1 VNAPQAGCQRSERWR
16 FDEGRVR
23 NAGYTLRIENGSAR
37 PPGNASADA
46 ANANVTSITNTPLTT
61 PADETPQQPGLVA
74 RTKDRVIESMSYVGG
89 LSDLAVQ
96 TIQQAVRGPIERDI
110 LMAQFDAIG
119 VSSMSIVAITSLF
132 IGMVLALQ
140 TAYSLAEFGGA
151 LFIGKV
157 VSLSLVRELA
167 PVLMSLMVG
176 GRVGAGITAEIGTM
190 KVTEQIDALRALATN
205 PVRKLVVPK
214 VIATTLTLPLLT
226 VLANFIGILGG
237 LIIAVGSLHLTA
249 NFYIR
254 SVVETVKYNDLASG
268 IGKTFFFGFAIGL
281 IACFNGLR
289 TSGGADGVGRSTT
302 ATVVTASITVLI
314 MDFFLTKLF
323 LFIF

>member
-1 VNAPQAGCQRSERWR
+1 M
-16 FDEGRVR
+16 
-23 NAGYTLRIENGSAR
+23 
-37 PPGNASADA
+37 
-46 ANANVTSITNTPLTT
+46 TSIPQQSQ
-61 PADETPQQPGLVA
+61 PAVPSMIDETPDPGFIERA
-74 RTKDRVIESMSYVGG
+74 KDRLTEAMLSIGG
-89 LSDLAVQ
+89 ITDLAVQ
-96 TIQQAVRGPIERDI
+96 TIQQAIRGPIEREI
-110 LMAQFDAIG
+110 LLQQFDAIG
-119 VSSMSIVAITSLF
+119 VQSMSIVGITSLF

-140 TAYSLAEFGGA
+140 TAYSLAEFGGS

-157 VSLSLVRELA
+157 VSLSLVRELS

-214 VIATTLTLPLLT
+214 VLASMITLPLLT
-226 VLANFIGILGG
+226 ILANFIGILGG
-237 LIIAVGSLHLTA
+237 LFIAVGSLHLSA

-254 SVVETVKYNDLASG
+254 SVVETIKYNDLASG
-268 IGKTFFFGFAIGL
+268 VGKTFFFGFAIGL
-281 IACFNGLR
+281 IACYNGLR
-289 TSGGADGVGRSTT
+289 TTGGADGVGRATT
-302 ATVVTASITVLI
+302 QTVVTASITVLI

>member
-1 VNAPQAGCQRSERWR
+1 MTNLAIEQPAAPAPSLLDRLQRRFERT
-16 FDEGRVR
+16 FLYIGELG
-23 NAGYTLRIENGSAR
+23 
-37 PPGNASADA
+37 
-46 ANANVTSITNTPLTT
+46 
-61 PADETPQQPGLVA
+61 
-74 RTKDRVIESMSYVGG
+74 
-89 LSDLAVQ
+89 DLGVQ
-96 TIQQAVRGPIERDI
+96 TIQQAWRGPVEREI
-110 LMAQFDAIG
+110 VMAQFEQIG
-119 VSSMSIVAITSLF
+119 VRSMSIVAITSLF

-140 TAYSLAEFGGA
+140 TAYSLADFGGS

-157 VSLSLVRELA
+157 VALSLVRELA

-214 VIATTLTLPLLT
+214 VIGTTVMLPLLT
-226 VLANFIGILGG
+226 TLACFIGIAGG

-254 SVVETVKYNDLASG
+254 SVIETLKYNDLASG
-268 IGKTFFFGFAIGL
+268 IGKTIFFGFAIGL
-281 IACFNGLR
+281 IACYNGLR
-289 TSGGADGVGRSTT
+289 TSGGADGVGRATT
-302 ATVVTASITVLI
+302 QTVVSASITVLI

-323 LFIF
+323 LLFF

>member
-1 VNAPQAGCQRSERWR
+1 M
-16 FDEGRVR
+16 
-23 NAGYTLRIENGSAR
+23 T
-37 PPGNASADA
+37 
-46 ANANVTSITNTPLTT
+46 
-61 PADETPQQPGLVA
+61 
-74 RTKDRVIESMSYVGG
+74 
-89 LSDLAVQ
+89 
-96 TIQQAVRGPIERDI
+96 
-110 LMAQFDAIG
+110 QFEQIG
-119 VSSMSIVAITSLF
+119 VKSMSIVGITSLF

-140 TAYSLAEFGGA
+140 TAYALSDFGGS
-151 LFIGKV
+151 LFIGKI

-214 VIATTLTLPLLT
+214 VLACTIMLPLLT
-226 VLANFIGILGG
+226 SIACFIGIIGG
-237 LIIAVGSLHLTA
+237 LIIAVGSLNLTA
-249 NFYIR
+249 NFYTR
-254 SVVETVKYNDLASG
+254 SVIETLKYNDLASG

-281 IACFNGLR
+281 IGCYNGLK
-289 TSGGADGVGRSTT
+289 TTGGADGVGRATT

-323 LFIF
+323 LLFS

>member
-1 VNAPQAGCQRSERWR
+1 MTNFPTTQPAVA
-16 FDEGRVR
+16 
-23 NAGYTLRIENGSAR
+23 I
-37 PPGNASADA
+37 A
-46 ANANVTSITNTPLTT
+46 A
-61 PADETPQQPGLVA
+61 PADERTFLA
-74 RTKDRVIESMSYVGG
+74 RVKEHVQDALFYLGG
-89 LSDLAVQ
+89 LTDLAVQ
-96 TIQQAVRGPIERDI
+96 TVQQTVRGRMERDI
-110 LMAQFDAIG
+110 VMAQFDQIG
-119 VSSMSIVAITSLF
+119 VRSMSIVVITSLF

-205 PVRKLVVPK
+205 PVRKLVVPR
-214 VIATTLTLPLLT
+214 VLATTLMLPLMT
-226 VLANFIGILGG
+226 ILACFVGILGG
-237 LIIAVGSLHLTA
+237 LIIAVGSLHLSA
-249 NFYIR
+249 NFYTR
-254 SVVETVKYNDLASG
+254 SVIETLRYNDIASG
-268 IGKTFFFGFAIGL
+268 VGKTFFFGFGIGL
-281 IACFNGLR
+281 IACYNGLR
-289 TSGGADGVGRSTT
+289 TSGGADGVGRATT

-323 LFIF
+323 LFLF